1 MHLMIAAFTL
11 IAAWRWGDWKNWQLY
26 YPTILFMIV
35 GNFLYN
41 VLTYHYPIW
50 MYKDSTFFP
59 NHTTADIF
67 NSFVLFPAVILIFL
81 PHYPK
86 ESMIKKVKY
95 LALWITVFVS
105 VEWFLGYLGYFS
117 YYNGW
122 TLGWSFLFNVG
133 MFMILRIHFKR
144 PLLAWAISVF
154 VILFLV
160 IYFDVPIE
168 KMR

>member
-1 MHLMIAAFTL
+1 MHLMIAAVTL

-41 VLTYHYPIW
+41 ILTYNYPIW
-50 MYKDSTFFP
+50 MYQDSLFP
-59 NHTTADIF
+59 NHTITDIF
-67 NSFVLFPAVILIFL
+67 NSFVLFPAVILLYL
-81 PHYPK
+81 PRFPK
-86 ESMIKKVKY
+86 EGMIKKVRY
-95 LALWITVFVS
+95 IVLWVIVFVS
-105 VEWFLGYLGYFS
+105 VEWLLSYFGLFS

-122 TLGWSFLFNVG
+122 SIIWSLIFNIG
-133 MFMILRIHFKR
+133 MFTILKVHFQK
-144 PLLAWAISVF
+144 PLLAWIISVI
-154 VILFLV
+154 VILFLI